1 MKIEAIS
8 PRDVQ
13 SRLEKGEKLQ
23 IIDVREP
30 GEVASGKIPGAKNIP
45 LGQIPRRLN
54 EIARDVETIMVCRSG
69 GRSGSASE
77 FLVGQGFRNVKN
89 MTGGMLSWSGKV
101 E

>member
-1 MKIEAIS
+1 MQAIS

-45 LGQIPRRLN
+45 LGQIPNRLHEVSRN
-54 EIARDVETIMVCRSG
+54 VETIMVCRSG
-69 GRSGSASE
+69 GRSGRACE
-77 FLVGQGFRNVKN
+77 FLVGQGFENVKN
-89 MTGGMLSWSGKV
+89 MSGGMLSWSGKV

>member
-45 LGQIPRRLN
+45 LGQIPSRLN
-54 EIARDVETIMVCRSG
+54 EISRNVETIMVCRSG
-69 GRSGSASE
+69 GRSGRACE
-77 FLVGQGFRNVKN
+77 FLVGQGFGNVKN